1 MKDKRKK
8 KDRTWA
14 EAARL
19 VLEKHPNTPMT
30 PKQILQVIQKEGLK
44 EMSGTSPLAC
54 LNAMLHTNARV
65 EDGAF
70 CRIPGKMGLY
80 ALKKDELV
88 MSAEGVI
95 DLDGESDLDSC
106 EMAETNSTEEENGV
120 CPEKKHV
127 PDESSSLHNTS
138 SSTTIA
144 QNKLI
149 SSTQQHTKKALKQ
162 ALKQQQKRRIGVS
175 MMMNK
180 AIPCVVLTPLK
191 VSEEHSESPP
201 GFESSNMG
209 ELNGSEKES
218 KDGARSSPSLI
229 KTSDQHLKRLKRSS
243 SGQLKRTRGEEIDV
257 ETPGSILVNTNL
269 RALINKHTFA
279 SLPHHFQQ
287 QLLILLPEVDRQIG
301 CDGVSRLSA
310 SALNNEFFAYAAQG
324 WKERLAEGEFTPEMQ
339 LRIRQEIEKEKK
351 VEQWKEKFF
360 EQYYGEKLGI
370 TQEEAMKLESVK
382 HSLENQDSSS
392 FSPQSIASESC
403 QITSDSKCESKINL
417 VPYSDLQQTQCIIQK
432 TPAKEPFKTAKE
444 EDMLISLCSDIT
456 SDESVI
462 QEEIAEEVEP
472 TICGNHNESKPL
484 QSNMSD
490 IDHSCLLSPD
500 KAEQVVLTDDL
511 KSKLN
516 TQCIKEFESQSEHTI
531 DPQAPSLEI
540 SGISFQLLSSTSTP
554 SQLSDSFDATNSD
567 ISESAHNANN
577 EESTMEHT
585 YSEGLAPFTDNP
597 SSPGVNTQCTS
608 QQPLTSTCSETS
620 VLSETSETE
629 NTDSENQL
637 RMLQS
642 IPQSPPRTSTPSDS
656 PTLSFEGFRKDNKD
670 LEFHKR
676 KPPEQHI
683 LEICHE
689 KRPKIENDQT
699 ISTPS
704 SRSQSEKET
713 PSKEEPKVPPIKQLT
728 DRGKELVLDLD
739 ILRIF
744 QEAEDIIDENFEEV
758 VIPKAQPFDTKTT
771 KRDPFTS
778 EQTIQEPA
786 CSGQLHQ
793 DNVHAGTWLLCND
806 YSHLAVSPRHCYAF
820 RHFFR
825 PNCSDDNIHLSRIK
839 LPFVVQSQPSYQI
852 CPKSSSSRALAG
864 GRNTGARTLADI
876 KARAQ
881 QARAQREAAAAAAAS
896 LVGDEGISAAGTTGG
911 QTRTLAD
918 IKAQTK
924 AKLLAKYQART
935 QLQPLEEQTSGKQDQ
950 ATTRDVQDVSV
961 VKNEEVVK
969 SDNNISSK
977 CSTETTLALKGDD
990 NVSAS
995 DYTVRSALHYS
1006 SDIAAV
1012 ANIPHSTASSCVK
1025 SATKVPIT
1033 GNTAV
1038 PSSVGLV
1045 TVACTENIIMPS
1057 SSGEERHPC
1066 ISNKQNCAISAS
1078 APRYADKS
1086 AMPSAANENFIPS
1099 TTASSTKTNCTAIET
1114 KITVSSSNGS
1124 SNNNES
1130 PFSEDGD
1137 CKSQTVLNASMQ
1149 SLAVSAVPA
1158 VYCTSNISPHKVS
1171 SPSCGED
1178 ITTLSNNESVAE
1190 SNENAFENP
1199 SIVNNTLSTSVV
1211 STGVLNFNTAII
1223 LNSSSSIHMPANFNA
1238 TTELIST
1245 DQSLDL
1251 GSVAINKIEI
1261 GAPSAPLLSS
1271 LKPSVSKEGTSNA
1284 DICYAVIDSHTTGTC
1299 VSNLGMDPQTVIVKT
1314 ENALNSHMQS
1324 QELISNCTETD
1335 AEGQSVNNGRNNISE
1350 VVKNDR
1356 ASLLAKD
1363 MQVSTVPYG
1372 TTSTTGLQF
1381 KFNDLEHHCF
1391 TIKNS
1396 EDFEQVISN
1405 NQEQNISNQSKS
1417 GYHAS
1422 ESQSINELDGYN
1434 DKSHSSDKYN
1444 EYDVGT
1450 VKNNKLDTNSGES
1463 ADTKQRKLE
1472 PVNTFAETETDQSG
1486 EKEKDFSNMNDS
1498 ETNQGEHLEKNEAT
1512 QNAIH
1517 SRINPLVGN
1526 LQTTSS
1532 KTAFGTNQSQA
1543 FTLSA
1548 AENQERVPAPGST
1561 NRHLSSV
1568 EANNPLV
1575 TQLLQGNL
1583 PLEKV
1588 LPQLRSGTRLEI
1600 NRLPLPSRGFS
1611 ESKVTAAERDVTINI
1626 PHPLSQT
1633 SKGQTL
1639 GTVWEIQCNTGDMQ
1653 VSTRQ
1658 AKSAEEQ
1665 SQSSLKQTKQFASVG
1680 VEMWS
1685 QTPVSMDQSQ
1695 SGQQQM
1701 LFKQEWINKTFIKH
1715 KIIKSPEFKEHKK
1728 PLPACGFEQ
1737 NVSTGSDNSNNL
1749 IITAP
1754 TSQKQ
1759 HTHQKSFS
1767 LRGLTEA
1774 ETSVQTVPA
1783 ATVGY
1788 GTTNASTFS
1797 RSLEQN
1803 GLAFN
1808 TIAQVDTSMDTDLES
1823 MGAVFS
1829 SSLKIKQTDIS
1840 CRATQTIQNNAVK
1853 HLSSFKECEA
1863 SSDQSTGLVT
1873 METNKRLNLHATT
1886 DSTSGIKIE
1895 QFSVDD
1901 ALSKSCA
1908 EDVKD
1913 ISNDYYET
1921 KEHIKVFGPTMD
1933 VFLGKLVN
1941 EPDISSHLSTEP
1953 IKPASHLA
1961 TQKLLQQQQLYG
1973 NYSTLH
1979 FSGTNLKQAA
1989 SVIEQSI
1996 GSFLGS
2002 SANDAITLSNQN
2014 TSILAHKFSNNNSA
2028 ELELKCSCRL
2038 KAMIMCKGCGAF
2050 CHDDCIGPSKLCVAC
2065 LVVR

>member
-106 EMAETNSTEEENGV
+106 EMAETNSNEEENGV
-120 CPEKKHV
+120 CPEQKHV
-127 PDESSSLHNTS
+127 PDESSSPHNTN
-138 SSTTIA
+138 SSTTVA

-191 VSEEHSESPP
+191 VSEEHSESPS
-201 GFESSNMG
+201 GFETNNIG
-209 ELNGSEKES
+209 ELNGSDKEL
-218 KDGARSSPSLI
+218 KEGPRSSPSLI

-243 SGQLKRTRGEEIDV
+243 SGQLKRTRGEDIDV

-392 FSPQSIASESC
+392 FSPQSIISEPC
-403 QITSDSKCESKINL
+403 QITSDSKCESKVNL
-417 VPYSDLQQTQCIIQK
+417 VPYSDLHQTQCIIQQ
-432 TPAKEPFKTAKE
+432 TPAKESSKTAKE

-472 TICGNHNESKPL
+472 TICGSHDESKPI

-490 IDHSCLLSPD
+490 IDQSCLLSPD
-500 KAEQVVLTDDL
+500 KTEQVVLTDDL
-511 KSKLN
+511 KSDLS
-516 TQCIKEFESQSEHTI
+516 TQSIKELELQSEHTI

-540 SGISFQLLSSTSTP
+540 SGISFQLLSSTSTS
-554 SQLSDSFDATNSD
+554 SQLSDSFDASNSD
-567 ISESAHNANN
+567 ICEPTPNASN
-577 EESTMEHT
+577 EESTIEHT
-585 YSEGLAPFTDNP
+585 YAEELKAFTDNP
-597 SSPGVNTQCTS
+597 NSPGGNTQCTS
-608 QQPLTSTCSETS
+608 QHPLTSTCSEAS
-620 VLSETSETE
+620 ILSEPSETE
-629 NTDSENQL
+629 NIDSENHL
-637 RMLQS
+637 RILQD
-642 IPQSPPRTSTPSDS
+642 IPQPPPRTSTPSDF
-656 PTLSFEGFRKDNKD
+656 PTLSSEGFRKDNKD

-689 KRPKIENDQT
+689 KRPRIENDQT
-699 ISTPS
+699 ISTLS
-704 SRSQSEKET
+704 NRSQSEKEI
-713 PSKEEPKVPPIKQLT
+713 PSKEEPKVPPIK
-728 DRGKELVLDLD
+728 
-739 ILRIF
+739 
-744 QEAEDIIDENFEEV
+744 
-758 VIPKAQPFDTKTT
+758 
-771 KRDPFTS
+771 
-778 EQTIQEPA
+778 
-786 CSGQLHQ
+786 
-793 DNVHAGTWLLCND
+793 
-806 YSHLAVSPRHCYAF
+806 
-820 RHFFR
+820 
-825 PNCSDDNIHLSRIK
+825 IHLSRIK

-852 CPKSSSSRALAG
+852 CPKSSSSMALGG

-881 QARAQREAAAAAAAS
+881 QARAQREAAAAAAAGP
-896 LVGDEGISAAGTTGG
+896 VGDGGISVAGATGG

-924 AKLLAKYQART
+924 AKLLAKHQART
-935 QLQPLEEQTSGKQDQ
+935 QLLQLDEQTSCKQGR
-950 ATTRDVQDVSV
+950 ATAGGVLDANV
-961 VKNEEVVK
+961 VKSEEVVK
-969 SDNNISSK
+969 ADNITSRY
-977 CSTETTLALKGDD
+977 CTETTPALKSDD
-990 NVSAS
+990 NVNAS
-995 DYTVRSALHYS
+995 DCTIKSAIHYS
-1006 SDIAAV
+1006 SDIATV
-1012 ANIPHSTASSCVK
+1012 TNIPHSTASSCVK
-1025 SATKVPIT
+1025 NATKLHCTDDI
-1033 GNTAV
+1033 AV

-1045 TVACTENIIMPS
+1045 TVASTDNIIAPS
-1057 SSGEERHPC
+1057 SNDKEKRPH
-1066 ISNKQNCAISAS
+1066 IINKENCANSAS
-1078 APRYADKS
+1078 VPRYADKS
-1086 AMPSAANENFIPS
+1086 AMPSTADGIFIPS
-1099 TTASSTKTNCTAIET
+1099 SAASSTKLNCTEIET
-1114 KITVSSSNGS
+1114 EITVSSSNGS
-1124 SNNNES
+1124 SNNKDS
-1130 PFSEDGD
+1130 PSSEGRAS
-1137 CKSQTVLNASMQ
+1137 KFQTVLNTSAQ
-1149 SLAVSAVPA
+1149 CLPVNAVLAM
-1158 VYCTSNISPHKVS
+1158 YCTSDVSSGKIS

-1178 ITTLSNNESVAE
+1178 STSLSNNENVVE
-1190 SNENAFENP
+1190 SSEDAFENP
-1199 SIVNNTLSTSVV
+1199 SVVNTTLSSSIA
-1211 STGVLNFNTAII
+1211 STGILNFNTAII
-1223 LNSSSSIHMPANFNA
+1223 LNSASNIHMPTNFSVTAKSNSA
-1238 TTELIST
+1238 
-1245 DQSLDL
+1245 DHSLDL
-1251 GSVAINKIEI
+1251 GSAAIKKIEI
-1261 GAPSAPLLSS
+1261 GAPSAQLLSS
-1271 LKPSVSKEGTSNA
+1271 LKPVISTEGTSKT
-1284 DICYAVIDSHTTGTC
+1284 DIGYTVINSHTTETYM
-1299 VSNLGMDPQTVIVKT
+1299 SNLGMDPQTEMVKT

-1324 QELISNCTETD
+1324 QELVSNCTETD
-1335 AEGQSVNNGRNNISE
+1335 PESQSVNNGRNNDSTAITEQENHS
-1350 VVKNDR
+1350 
-1356 ASLLAKD
+1356 APQSAKD
-1363 MQVSTVPYG
+1363 SKVSTLLHG

-1381 KFNDLEHHCF
+1381 EFNDLEHHCF
-1391 TIKNS
+1391 SIKTS
-1396 EDFEQVISN
+1396 TDFEEVIGN
-1405 NQEQNISNQSKS
+1405 NQEQKISNQSKS
-1417 GYHAS
+1417 SYHAG
-1422 ESQSINELDGYN
+1422 ENIQELVGYN
-1434 DKSHSSDKYN
+1434 GKCHSLDKYN
-1444 EYDVGT
+1444 EYDDGI
-1450 VKNNKLDTNSGES
+1450 VKSDKLDTYTNPDES
-1463 ADTKQRKLE
+1463 TDTKQRNLE
-1472 PVNTFAETETDQSG
+1472 SVNTFAEAEANQSG
-1486 EKEKDFSNMNDS
+1486 EKEENLSNMNDS
-1498 ETNQGEHLEKNEAT
+1498 ETNHGEHLEEIEAT
-1512 QNAIH
+1512 EIAIH
-1517 SRINPLVGN
+1517 PRINPLVGN

-1532 KTAFGTNQSQA
+1532 KIAFGTNQSQA
-1543 FTLSA
+1543 FTLSTV
-1548 AENQERVPAPGST
+1548 ENQEKGPAPGST

-1600 NRLPLPSRGFS
+1600 NRLPLPSRGS
-1611 ESKVTAAERDVTINI
+1611 GESKMTAAERDVTINI
-1626 PHPLSQT
+1626 PHSLSQT
-1633 SKGQTL
+1633 SKGQTW
-1639 GTVWEIQCNTGDMQ
+1639 GTVWEIQCNTRDMQ
-1653 VSTRQ
+1653 VRKRQ
-1658 AKSAEEQ
+1658 AKSIEEH
-1665 SQSSLKQTKQFASVG
+1665 SQSRLKQAKQFTSVG

-1685 QTPVSMDQSQ
+1685 QTPVSMDRDQ
-1695 SGQQQM
+1695 SGQRQT
-1701 LFKQEWINKTFIKH
+1701 LFKQEWINKTFIQH
-1715 KIIKSPEFKEHKK
+1715 KVIKSPEFKEHNK
-1728 PLPACGFEQ
+1728 PLSACGFEQ
-1737 NVSTGSDNSNNL
+1737 NLLISSGNSNNL

-1759 HTHQKSFS
+1759 HTHQKSLT
-1767 LRGLTEA
+1767 LRGLTEP
-1774 ETSVQTVPA
+1774 ETSMQTIPPA
-1783 ATVGY
+1783 TLGY
-1788 GTTNASTFS
+1788 ATTNALTFN
-1797 RSLEQN
+1797 RSLEQSSP
-1803 GLAFN
+1803 AFN
-1808 TIAQVDTSMDTDLES
+1808 TIAQEDTSVDTDLES
-1823 MGAVFS
+1823 TDAVFS
-1829 SSLKIKQTDIS
+1829 SSLKIKQTDFS
-1840 CRATQTIQNNAVK
+1840 CRATQTVQNNAVK
-1853 HLSSFKECEA
+1853 HPSSFSECEA
-1863 SSDQSTGLVT
+1863 PSDQNRGLVT
-1873 METNKRLNLHATT
+1873 METNKRLSLHATT
-1886 DSTSGIKIE
+1886 DNASGIKIE

-1908 EDVKD
+1908 VDVKD
-1913 ISNDYYET
+1913 ISNDHYET

-1941 EPDISSHLSTEP
+1941 EPDFSSHLPTES

-1961 TQKLLQQQQLYG
+1961 TQKLIQQQQLYG
-1973 NYSTLH
+1973 NYSTLR

-2002 SANDAITLSNQN
+2002 SGNDTITLSNQN
-2014 TSILAHKFSNNNSA
+2014 TSILAHKFSNNSGA

>member
-1 MKDKRKK
+1 
-8 KDRTWA
+8 
-14 EAARL
+14 
-19 VLEKHPNTPMT
+19 
-30 PKQILQVIQKEGLK
+30 
-44 EMSGTSPLAC
+44 
-54 LNAMLHTNARV
+54 MLHTNARV

-120 CPEKKHV
+120 CPEKIHV
-127 PDESSSLHNTS
+127 PDESSSPHNTN

-191 VSEEHSESPP
+191 VSEEHSESPS

-209 ELNGSEKES
+209 ELNGSEKEL

-360 EQYYGEKLGI
+360 EQYYGEKSGI

-403 QITSDSKCESKINL
+403 QITSDSNCESKINL

-432 TPAKEPFKTAKE
+432 TPAKEPSKTAKG

-500 KAEQVVLTDDL
+500 KAEQIVLTDDL
-511 KSKLN
+511 KSNLN

-531 DPQAPSLEI
+531 DPQALSLET

-554 SQLSDSFDATNSD
+554 SQFSDSFDATNSD
-567 ISESAHNANN
+567 ISESVHNTSN

-585 YSEGLAPFTDNP
+585 YSERLTAFTDNP
-597 SSPGVNTQCTS
+597 CSPGGNAQCTS
-608 QQPLTSTCSETS
+608 QQPLTSIC
-620 VLSETSETE
+620 SETSETE
-629 NTDSENQL
+629 NTDSENHL
-637 RMLQS
+637 RILQS
-642 IPQSPPRTSTPSDS
+642 IPQSPPQTSTPSDS
-656 PTLSFEGFRKDNKD
+656 PTLSFEGFRKDKD

-704 SRSQSEKET
+704 SRSQSEKEM
-713 PSKEEPKVPPIKQLT
+713 PSKEEPKVPPIK
-728 DRGKELVLDLD
+728 
-739 ILRIF
+739 
-744 QEAEDIIDENFEEV
+744 
-758 VIPKAQPFDTKTT
+758 
-771 KRDPFTS
+771 
-778 EQTIQEPA
+778 
-786 CSGQLHQ
+786 
-793 DNVHAGTWLLCND
+793 
-806 YSHLAVSPRHCYAF
+806 
-820 RHFFR
+820 
-825 PNCSDDNIHLSRIK
+825 IHLSRIK
-839 LPFVVQSQPSYQI
+839 LPFVVQSQPSYQV
-852 CPKSSSSRALAG
+852 CPKSSSSRTLAG

-935 QLQPLEEQTSGKQDQ
+935 QLQPLEEQTSGKQDR
-950 ATTRDVQDVSV
+950 ATTRDVQDANV
-961 VKNEEVVK
+961 VKSEEVVK
-969 SDNNISSK
+969 SDNNISSM
-977 CSTETTLALKGDD
+977 CSTETTPALKGDD
-990 NVSAS
+990 NVGDS
-995 DYTVRSALHYS
+995 DYTVKSAIHYS

-1012 ANIPHSTASSCVK
+1012 ANIPHTTASSCVK
-1025 SATKVPIT
+1025 NATKVPIT
-1033 GNTAV
+1033 DNTAV

-1057 SSGEERHPC
+1057 SNGEERQPC
-1066 ISNKQNCAISAS
+1066 ISNKQNSAS
-1078 APRYADKS
+1078 VPRYADNKS
-1086 AMPSAANENFIPS
+1086 SMPSTANGNFIPS
-1099 TTASSTKTNCTAIET
+1099 TAASSTKTNCTAIET
-1114 KITVSSSNGS
+1114 EITVSGSNGS

-1130 PFSEDGD
+1130 PLSEGGVS
-1137 CKSQTVLNASMQ
+1137 KSQTVPNAPMQ
-1149 SLAVSAVPA
+1149 SLPVSAVAA
-1158 VYCTSNISPHKVS
+1158 VYCTSDISPDKVS

-1178 ITTLSNNESVAE
+1178 ITTLSNNESVTE

-1211 STGVLNFNTAII
+1211 STGILNFNTAII
-1223 LNSSSSIHMPANFNA
+1223 LNSSSNIHMPANFNA
-1238 TTELIST
+1238 TTELNSA

-1251 GSVAINKIEI
+1251 GSAAINKIEI

-1271 LKPSVSKEGTSNA
+1271 LKPPVSIEGTSNA
-1284 DICYAVIDSHTTGTC
+1284 DIHYAIIDSHTTGTC

-1314 ENALNSHMQS
+1314 ENALNSQMQS

-1335 AEGQSVNNGRNNISE
+1335 AESQSVNNGRNNSE
-1350 VVKNDR
+1350 VVKNDSP
-1356 ASLLAKD
+1356 SLLAKD
-1363 MQVSTVPYG
+1363 MQVSTVLYG

-1417 GYHAS
+1417 GYHTS
-1422 ESQSINELDGYN
+1422 ESQSINELEGYN

-1444 EYDVGT
+1444 EYDVCT
-1450 VKNNKLDTNSGES
+1450 VKNDKLDTYTNSGES

-1472 PVNTFAETETDQSG
+1472 PVNTFAEAEADQSR
-1486 EKEKDFSNMNDS
+1486 EKKKDLSNINDS

-1512 QNAIH
+1512 ENAIH
-1517 SRINPLVGN
+1517 TRINPLVGN

-1532 KTAFGTNQSQA
+1532 KTTFGTNQSQA

-1548 AENQERVPAPGST
+1548 AESQERVPAPGST

-1653 VSTRQ
+1653 VSNRQ
-1658 AKSAEEQ
+1658 AKSTEEQ
-1665 SQSSLKQTKQFASVG
+1665 SQSSLKQTKQCASVG

-1685 QTPVSMDQSQ
+1685 QTPVSMDQNQ

-1737 NVSTGSDNSNNL
+1737 NVLTGSDNSNNL

-1774 ETSVQTVPA
+1774 ETSVQTIPA
-1783 ATVGY
+1783 ATLGY
-1788 GTTNASTFS
+1788 GTTNALTFS
-1797 RSLEQN
+1797 RSLEQSSP
-1803 GLAFN
+1803 AFN
-1808 TIAQVDTSMDTDLES
+1808 TIAQVDTSVETDLES

-1829 SSLKIKQTDIS
+1829 SSLKIKQIDIS

-1863 SSDQSTGLVT
+1863 PSDQSTGLVT

-1886 DSTSGIKIE
+1886 DGTSGIKIE

-1913 ISNDYYET
+1913 ISNDHYET

-1933 VFLGKLVN
+1933 VFLGKLVK
-1941 EPDISSHLSTEP
+1941 EPDFSSHLSTES

-2002 SANDAITLSNQN
+2002 STNDAITLSNQN
-2014 TSILAHKFSNNNSA
+2014 SSILAHKFSNNNSA